1 MIAHDIAFLLA
12 AALPHHQDP
21 GRPPA
26 ETPTADPVIATV
38 RDREIRLS
46 ELIEEVD
53 RLIPLNF
60 YHRRVPPDRLAE
72 FQRDAFDRLLV
83 KHLIHMDALESGITA
98 SDEEVRAEFESAL
111 REAGGAYATLEAGP
125 KEQLFQEVRAAL
137 VRRTL
142 IRKNEDQLAAGVPRL
157 EAKQVRSIYDERIA
171 ADESA
176 FMAPKEA
183 RFLHV
188 FVAVDPSR
196 IAQDEDVKK
205 AKIEAALA
213 EIRQGQPFASI
224 ARIYSEDEYA
234 AAGGDIGFQ
243 QAGSFRMKSLN
254 EHAFE
259 MNVGET
265 SEVIRS
271 LHGFH
276 LLHCA
281 EIKPPTRHP
290 FEVMRPE
297 IESWLRSEHLS
308 LARGRWLAAL
318 RAKYPV
324 QMLRPELLEAQADD
338 PQVAPGKPTT
348 PESAP
353 PAKASG
359 K

>member
-1 MIAHDIAFLLA
+1 MIAHEIAFLLA
-12 AALPHHQDP
+12 AAFPCPQDP
-21 GRPPA
+21 DRPPA
-26 ETPTADPVIATV
+26 SAPTADPVIATI

-53 RLIPLNF
+53 RQIPLNF
-60 YHRRVPPDRLAE
+60 YHRRVPPDQLAE
-72 FQRDAFDRLLV
+72 FQRDAFDKLVV
-83 KHLIHMDALESGITA
+83 KHLIHMDALDSGITA
-98 SDEEVRAEFESAL
+98 DDEEVRAEFESAL
-111 REAGGAYATLEAGP
+111 AEAGGAYQTLEAGP
-125 KEQLFQEVRAAL
+125 REQLFLEVRAAL

-142 IRKNEDQLAAGVPRL
+142 IRKNENQLAARVPKL
-157 EAKQVRSIYDERIA
+157 DEKHVRSIYDERIA
-171 ADESA
+171 ADDSA
-176 FMAPKEA
+176 FMAPQEA
-183 RFLHV
+183 RFHHI

-196 IAQDEDVKK
+196 IAQEEDVKK
-205 AKIEAALA
+205 SKIEAALA
-213 EIRQGQPFASI
+213 EIRQGQSFASI

-234 AAGGDIGFQ
+234 ATGGDIGFQ

-259 MNVGET
+259 MRVGET

-276 LLHCA
+276 LLYCA
-281 EIKPPTRHP
+281 EIKPPARHP

-297 IESWLRSEHLS
+297 IESWLRSEHLT

-324 QMLRPELLEAQADD
+324 QMLRPELLEAHGDD
-338 PQVAPGKPTT
+338 AQVVPGKATE

-353 PAKASG
+353 PAKSSG